1 MVVAPG
7 VYFVCQDSTQRTQLV
22 DNIGSGFNAAF
33 SGLSGLIS
41 GNQAVTTL
49 PTTVGKTLPH
59 GPGIS
64 HVDDGGKKN
73 KKAGVTASNVRLV
86 DEAVKLLSAQIEQNP
101 QDPSLH
107 NRLGLIYAELGE
119 LSQAESQFKQAIQLA
134 RTALGESRQA
144 VEVKKSQGLLVEA
157 SQLMLNSSQTELEL
171 STAHSNLARVYEKLG
186 QQGKVVAQLE
196 ELNRD
201 VKIGGGLAQSLGL
214 NSGAKNSAKLHKLS
228 VQVCEGMAK
237 AEGLM
242 ASRML
247 PQAMAQWKQ
256 VIAIDPTIAEAHEK
270 LGRAA
275 LTAGDIA
282 LAIQELKKA
291 TQLSPGNA
299 PAHATL
305 GICYQCRSNNKEAI
319 EEFKKA
325 LSLNARDA
333 LTAFNLGN
341 AYAALNQNAAARSN
355 YQLAIQLNPAM
366 AVAHNNLATISSL
379 SGQYDQAI
387 QEFEQ
392 ALSLAPRM
400 ASAHYGLGLA
410 YFNKH
415 DYSRAS
421 QQFKTALDLNPNLID
436 AHSKIETCY
445 RMNAQG
451 HHNIAYGGAGGAG
464 NIGNSGGFSGSAY
477 SASDRFTSRH
487 TESRIRSQAMAQVS
501 GDTVRYRPRQ
511 RSVATSSEIDEGSN
525 RGLVQRLN

>member
-7 VYFVCQDSTQRTQLV
+7 VYFVCQDAAQRTELA

-49 PTTVGKTLPH
+49 PTTVGTLPH
-59 GPGIS
+59 GTAL
-64 HVDDGGKKN
+64 VDSGKKS
-73 KKAGVTASNVRLV
+73 KKPGVTASNVRLV
-86 DEAVKLLSAQIEQNP
+86 DEAVKLLSAQIEQKP
-101 QDPSLH
+101 KDPSLH

-119 LSQAESQFKQAIQLA
+119 LSQAEIQFKEAIQLA
-134 RTALGESRQA
+134 RVGLTDSRMA
-144 VEVKKSQGLLVEA
+144 VEQKKSEGQLVEA
-157 SQLMLNSSQTELEL
+157 SQLMLGASQNELEL

-186 QQGKVVAQLE
+186 QQSKVVAQLE

-214 NSGAKNSAKLHKLS
+214 NTRAVSNVKLTRAS

-237 AEGLM
+237 AESLM
-242 ASRML
+242 ASRKL
-247 PQAMAQWKQ
+247 QQAMAQWKQ
-256 VIAIDPTIAEAHEK
+256 VLAIDPTIAEAHEK

-275 LTAGDIA
+275 LTTGDIA

-291 TQLSPGNA
+291 AQLAPGKA
-299 PAHATL
+299 ATHAAL

-319 EEFKKA
+319 DEFKKA
-325 LSLNARDA
+325 LALDGKDA
-333 LTAFNLGN
+333 LSAFNMGN
-341 AYAALNQNAAARSN
+341 AYAALNQNTSARTS
-355 YQLAIQLNPAM
+355 YQLAIKLNPAM

-392 ALSLAPRM
+392 TLALAPRM

-415 DYSRAS
+415 EYNRAS

-445 RMNAQG
+445 RMNAQS
-451 HHNIAYGGAGGAG
+451 HHNIALGGAGGAG
-464 NIGNSGGFSGSAY
+464 SGSAYASSGSGGY
-477 SASDRFTSRH
+477 SASDRFTSRA
-487 TESRIRSQAMAQVS
+487 TESRMRPQAMAQVS
-501 GDTVRYRPRQ
+501 GDTQRYRPRQ

-525 RGLVQRLN
+525 RNLVQRLN